1 MKRELNH
8 HYIGE
13 SYGGNQDWFRTF
25 WMRIGGCGAETA
37 CESSL
42 YFARELGFTK
52 LYPFDSDVVK
62 REEYVDFAHMMED
75 YLWPRIFGRSYLRG
89 GGGKGEGADRCRATD
104 SVPYT

>member
-42 YFARELGFTK
+42 YFARELGSQSSIHLTPILLSEK
-52 LYPFDSDVVK
+52 N
-62 REEYVDFAHMMED
+62 
-75 YLWPRIFGRSYLRG
+75 
-89 GGGKGEGADRCRATD
+89 T
-104 SVPYT
+104 